1 MPKLNAN
8 RQFLTSAQLRV
19 RYGGRSDMWI
29 DRLMKRDATFPRP
42 VYIGRYRYWDL
53 GAIEAYERDIAAK
66 RDPRDAAA

>member
-8 RQFLTSAQLRV
+8 RQFLTSTQLRV

-42 VYIGRYRYWDL
+42 VYIGHYRYWDL
-53 GAIEAYERDIAAK
+53 EAIEAYERAVAAK
-66 RDPRDAAA
+66 RAAAT